1 MPEFSRQRK
10 EMVSRYKKGGYIT
23 TRAIEEAL
31 LSVPREEFMPKEHKN
46 YAYMDQPFPLPGDGR
61 QTISAPYMYPVTYE
75 ALKLDTGADFLEIG
89 AGSGYG
95 AAIARELVGSKGLVV
110 TIEINKKTYN
120 FAKKNLEK
128 AGYEDVII
136 IHGDGTLGYR
146 EEAPYDAISITAS
159 TPRIPDPLKEQLS
172 SPGRII
178 APVGDKK
185 YYGQDLVLLERN
197 ELGEFREKSLMK
209 VQYVP
214 LLGNFE

>member
-1 MPEFSRQRK
+1 MPDFLKQRRA
-10 EMVSRYKKGGYIT
+10 MVSRYKKGGYISSKAT
-23 TRAIEEAL
+23 EEAV

-75 ALKLDTGADFLEIG
+75 ALKLDIGEKFLEIG

-95 AAIARELVGSKGLVV
+95 AAIARELVGYKGLVV
-110 TIEINKKTYN
+110 TIEINKKTCN
-120 FAKKNLEK
+120 FAKKNLER
-128 AGYEDVII
+128 AGYDDVII
-136 IHGDGTLGYR
+136 IHGDGTLGYK
-146 EEAPYDAISITAS
+146 EKAPYDAISITAS

-178 APVGDKK
+178 APVGEKN
-185 YYGQDLVLLERN
+185 YFGQDLVLVERD
-197 ELGEFREKSLMK
+197 ELGEFREKSIMK

-214 LLGNFE
+214 LLGKFE